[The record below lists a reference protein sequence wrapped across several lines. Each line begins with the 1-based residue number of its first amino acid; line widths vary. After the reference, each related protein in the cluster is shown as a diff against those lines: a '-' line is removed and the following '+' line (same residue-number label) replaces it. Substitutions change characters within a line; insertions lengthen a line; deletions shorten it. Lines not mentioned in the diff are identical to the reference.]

1 MAAEVGDCCEGNS
14 LAAEGWHVS
23 RQCWLTRWLSLG
35 IAVALATPALADS
48 TDDTNGTLAL
58 DPLQWAV
65 VDSLRYPERTTA
77 QELFEAAIR
86 AASVEALEPTLE
98 FLDKFD
104 DAFAAEPDK
113 EAILATLGGYFQ
125 TSELSRFQ
133 RFLKRSAP
141 PEQADAI
148 AFLIQ
153 GLQAAAQKKRIN
165 SDRLKKAAV
174 DLQSDDIFTRRKAE
188 TTLMEGGTYALPM
201 LVDLLMNTGSGH
213 NQIPLSKSEFRS
225 RELAKE
231 LIGQLGERG
240 VRALVAW
247 LGSDDFKRFPGVIDA
262 LHILVDSG
270 CLPTG
275 RTTNPNAS
283 AELDVASVLF
293 APAFIP
299 ELGDS
304 TREAAIRLLMK
315 LELLGLTDFGGE
327 PFTKDLA
334 CRMLSTKLNELLTLP
349 GIPSAD
355 SLTEGTTPNTSPQPT
370 VEQYLWVTDANRPE
384 IRYLPPNACRSLRAG
399 HIARDLSGLGCT
411 DPNTVRLV
419 RLAQSEALLVFQTS
433 PSLALNNLPIEVIR
447 GALGGP
453 DGFSTELTAE
463 VLDDALDRSIPLAAA
478 VAARAIR
485 ESGKNTSSSN
495 SMIQSCLVRA
505 LGAPSIL
512 VQFEA
517 SQALAVIS
525 PQLPYS
531 GSSRLLER
539 LLYFA
544 NSNGIDEALIVH
556 PNQDT
561 AEFLKSSISQYGFV
575 PSSVSRGRPCVQK
588 VRQSPDLQLIIL
600 SARLPDLCVAEVVEL
615 LQQESLGKQ
624 LPILVMLDPLD
635 DNRACRRRTRLVLR
649 LHDLD
654 NALLTDRLDS
664 QFFPTLKNIGDGE
677 EVIPPRFLETL
688 TQITGPQ
695 AIDAGWRQEQRTNR
709 LQRASIAL
717 TILGQLGD
725 DGWDIRGA
733 FPVAH
738 NGLKHS
744 ETFDPAMQ
752 LLTNMPSPAAQ
763 QSLFDVAWAPDLD
776 KSIRKKA
783 VDSLGVSLELHGI
796 LLTNSTL
803 RIINDMYNTT
813 DRRDDSSIG
822 HDLIALF
829 QPLKK

>member
-1 MAAEVGDCCEGNS
+1 M
-14 LAAEGWHVS
+14 S
-23 RQCWLTRWLSLG
+23 RQGWLTRWLFLG
-35 IAVALATPALADS
+35 IAVALATPTLADS
-48 TDDTNGTLAL
+48 TDDTDGTSAL

-65 VDSLRYPERTTA
+65 VDSLRYPERTTP
-77 QELFEAAIR
+77 QELLEAAIR

-113 EAILATLGGYFQ
+113 EEILAALGGYFQ

-133 RFLKRSAP
+133 RFLKRTAP

-165 SDRLKKAAV
+165 SDRLKKAVV
-174 DLQSDDIFTRRKAE
+174 DLQSDDVFTRRKAE

-201 LVDLLMNTGSGH
+201 LVDLLMDTGSGH
-213 NQIPLSKSEFRS
+213 DQIPQSKSEFRS

-270 CLPTG
+270 RLPAG

-299 ELGDS
+299 EFGDP

-315 LELLGLTDFGGE
+315 LEVLGLTDFGGE
-327 PFTKDLA
+327 AFTKDLA
-334 CRMLSTKLNELLTLP
+334 CRMLSAKLNGLLTP
-349 GIPSAD
+349 DGIPPAD
-355 SLTEGTTPNTSPQPT
+355 SLTEGTTSNTSPQPT

-384 IRYLPPNACRSLRAG
+384 IRYLPPNTCRSLRAG
-399 HIARDLSGLGCT
+399 HIARDLSGLGCA

-419 RLAQSEALLVFQTS
+419 LLAQSEALLVFQTS
-433 PSLALNNLPIEVIR
+433 PSSALNNLPVEVIT

-453 DGFSTELTAE
+453 DGFSTELAAE

-525 PQLPYS
+525 SQLPFS
-531 GSSRLLER
+531 GSSRLLDR

-556 PNQDT
+556 PNQET

-575 PSSVSRGRPCVQK
+575 PSSVSRGRPCIQK

-600 SARLPDLCVAEVVEL
+600 SARLPDLCAAEVVEL

-635 DNRACRRRTRLVLR
+635 DNKACRRRTRLVLR

-664 QFFPTLKNIGDGE
+664 QFLPTLKNTGDEE

-725 DGWDIRGA
+725 NGWDIRGA
-733 FPVAH
+733 FHVAH

-803 RIINDMYNTT
+803 RIINDMYNKT
-813 DRRDDSSIG
+813 DRGDDSSIG